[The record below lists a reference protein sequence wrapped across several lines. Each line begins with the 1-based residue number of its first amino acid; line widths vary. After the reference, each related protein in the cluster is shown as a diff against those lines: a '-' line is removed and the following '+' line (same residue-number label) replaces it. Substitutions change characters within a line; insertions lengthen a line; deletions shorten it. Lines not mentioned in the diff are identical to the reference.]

1 MTYSCPAC
9 AQRLSCSDDFSG
21 LAVVCPLCQ
30 HRFIWPKGVPVA
42 ESFVIYDLE
51 TTGLYPESDEFIQI
65 AAMRFHGGD
74 LCRSETFMSFARPR
88 KTISAFIE
96 SYTGVGN
103 REVRNAPRPEE
114 VLKDFSVWVGGA
126 TLVAHNGLRF
136 DSKFLEAT
144 CRRHGLPTRVVE
156 NIDSIHLSKMCFGNA
171 RGIGHGL
178 DRVVE
183 RLAIGTE
190 NVRRHDARGDVELLG
205 QAVSELRRKLGLDRT
220 LAGVPRHLGVLPAL

>member
-9 AQRLSCSDDFSG
+9 VQSLSCSDDGSG
-21 LAVVCPLCQ
+21 ELICPQCQ
-30 HRFIWPKGVPVA
+30 HRFILPKAAGSA

-51 TTGLYPESDEFIQI
+51 TTGLNLQTDEFIQI
-65 AAMRFHGGD
+65 AAMRFHAGE
-74 LCRSETFMSFARPR
+74 LCRGETFTSFARPR
-88 KTISAFIE
+88 KAISAFIE

-114 VLKDFSVWVGGA
+114 VLKEFSAWVGGA

-136 DSKFLEAT
+136 DSKILAAT
-144 CRRHGLPTRVVE
+144 CLRHGLPTRAVE
-156 NIDSIHLSKMCFGNA
+156 NIDSIHLSKMCFGRT

-183 RLAIGTE
+183 RLAIGTA
-190 NVRRHDARGDVELLG
+190 NVRRHDARGDVEILG
-205 QAVSELRRKLGLDRT
+205 QVVDQLRRKLVLDRALT
-220 LAGVPRHLGVLPAL
+220 GVPRHWGVLPAV